1 MAAPIRIKVT
11 PSAASAVN
19 IAASQSPGTA
29 ALTLTALAA
38 GPIDKAGNTQG
49 SLSILGIG
57 RIIGITSGSN
67 DSSIHFTVTGKD
79 QNGNAVTENV
89 TGASGAPGT
98 AVTTNYYTSV
108 TSIKPSGAGAA
119 GTVTAGTV
127 NTTASAALQ
136 TLELDFYQRI
146 GAVVQVDVSNTIS
159 YTVQMTFD
167 DTTTNVSTETFFA
180 TPASPTA
187 LTAQTAAKYTQLP
200 PGVCGLQVTI
210 PTYTTTGSITVNV
223 IQPSNYTR

>member
-1 MAAPIRIKVT
+1 MAAPIRIKLT
-11 PSAASAVN
+11 PSAASAN
-19 IAASQSPGTA
+19 NLALSQSPGTA

-49 SLSILGIG
+49 SLTTLGLG
-57 RIIGITSGSN
+57 RIVGITSGSN
-67 DSSIHFTVTGKD
+67 DSSIHFTVVGKD
-79 QNGNAVTENV
+79 QNGNTVTENV

-98 AVTTNYYTSV
+98 AVTVNYYTSV
-108 TSIKPSGAGAA
+108 TSITPSGSGAA

-136 TLELDFYQRI
+136 TLELDYFQRI
-146 GAVVQVDVSNTIS
+146 GAMVQVDVANTIS

-167 DTTTNVSTETFFA
+167 DCTTDASTNTFFA

-187 LTAQTAAKYTQLP
+187 LTAQSASKYTQLP
-200 PGVCGLQVTI
+200 PGVCGLAVTI
-210 PTYTTTGSITVNV
+210 PTYSTTGSITINV
-223 IQPSNYTR
+223 VQPSNSKV